1 MNAQR
6 SKYIAP
12 IIVAVFIVLYYSI
25 AAILLYNVDFPLIIK
40 IAAFIVPSIIIII
53 MTLMVLLERFKEI
66 KKGEENDL
74 GKY

>member
-25 AAILLYNVDFPLIIK
+25 AVILLYNVDFPLIIK
-40 IAAFIVPSIIIII
+40 IVAFIAPSIIIII